1 MQRLFII
8 ASNIV
13 AGNLALLLAGTIAS
27 AQSMEDVEIGDEQW
41 GQGFITPG
49 QWVGLIHRAWP
60 GAATLALT
68 STDRKRLL
76 NRISAHS

>member
-27 AQSMEDVEIGDEQW
+27 AQSM
-41 GQGFITPG
+41 
-49 QWVGLIHRAWP
+49 
-60 GAATLALT
+60 
-68 STDRKRLL
+68 
-76 NRISAHS
+76 